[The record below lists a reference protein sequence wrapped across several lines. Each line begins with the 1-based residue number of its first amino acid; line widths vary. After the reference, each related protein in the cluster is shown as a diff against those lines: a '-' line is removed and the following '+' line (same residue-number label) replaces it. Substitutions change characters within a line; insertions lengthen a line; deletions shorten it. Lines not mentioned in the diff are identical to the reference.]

1 MALTI
6 IDNGDRHEFK
16 VKGSVIYYTRLSW
29 GAARDFREEARDP
42 QTLRID
48 PAAVEESVLGK
59 HVIGWENVVDRE
71 GKPVPFNLAHLLLL
85 PQIHVD
91 ALLTL
96 IQMDV
101 VTEEKEQ
108 ADLEE
113 ASSI

>member
-16 VKGSVIYYTRLSW
+16 IHGSVIYYTRLSW

-48 PAAVEESVLGK
+48 PAAVEEAVLEK
-59 HVIGWENVVDRE
+59 HVIGWENVVDRA
-71 GKPVPFNLAHLLLL
+71 GKPVPFNLSMLLLL

-101 VTEEKEQ
+101 VMEQEEQ
-108 ADLEE
+108 ADLPEP
-113 ASSI
+113 SST